1 MARRGLAMRSSSVS
15 LNSRDRWRP
24 ARPVSGR
31 TIRHV
36 LRRIRARSSG
46 ERKQGAGLI
55 DWLLILSSP
64 LWLSALIL
72 LWVASWMLWLGLS
85 ATLFAVRF
93 INANSPLWRDRKD
106 S

>member
-15 LNSRDRWRP
+15 LNSRDGWRP

-31 TIRHV
+31 TIRRV

-72 LWVASWMLWLGLS
+72 LWVASWMLWLGLG